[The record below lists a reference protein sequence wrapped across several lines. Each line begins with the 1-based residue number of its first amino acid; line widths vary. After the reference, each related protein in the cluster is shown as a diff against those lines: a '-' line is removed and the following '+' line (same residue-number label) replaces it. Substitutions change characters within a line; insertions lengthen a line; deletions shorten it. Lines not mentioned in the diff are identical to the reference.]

1 MKTGAGLALICV
13 GAILAFAVTG
23 NTSFFNIHTAG
34 WVLMLVG
41 VIGLLLPGRT
51 YGWLGRR
58 LVRRTYPGGRTGRL
72 SPYSARNPGASAL
85 AAGQPSR
92 PTLLD
97 QEGDLIEEGEVVDYD
112 DYQAAQRGTPV
123 QGTVYVP
130 PNRQPAATTEV
141 IEDLYEQP

>member
-23 NTSFFNIHTAG
+23 NTSVFNIHTAG

-41 VIGLLLPGRT
+41 LIGLLLPGRT
-51 YGWLGRR
+51 YGWLGKRL
-58 LVRRTYPGGRTGRL
+58 LVRRTYPGSGIRRVPG
-72 SPYSARNPGASAL
+72 YGARNPGAL
-85 AAGQPSR
+85 EAAQSPR

-97 QEGDLIEEGEVVDYD
+97 QEGDLIEESEVVDYD
-112 DYQAAQRGTPV
+112 DIPPETAR

-130 PNRQPAATTEV
+130 PSARPAATTEV

>member
-23 NTSFFNIHTAG
+23 NTSVFNIHTAG

-41 VIGLLLPGRT
+41 LVGLLLPGRT

-58 LVRRTYPGGRTGRL
+58 LLVRRTYPSGQAGRIR
-72 SPYSARNPGASAL
+72 PYAPRNPAQSAL
-85 AAGQPSR
+85 EAGLPSR

-97 QEGDLIEEGEVVDYD
+97 QQGDLIEEREVVDYD
-112 DYQAAQRGTPV
+112 GIQPGTARP
-123 QGTVYVP
+123 GTVYVP
-130 PNRQPAATTEV
+130 PSRQPDATTEV

>member
-23 NTSFFNIHTAG
+23 NTSVFNIHTAG

-41 VIGLLLPGRT
+41 AIGLLLPGRT

-58 LVRRTYPGGRTGRL
+58 LLVRRTYPGGRAARV
-72 SPYSARNPGASAL
+72 SPYGTRNPGAPAL
-85 AAGQPSR
+85 EAGLPSR

-97 QEGDLIEEGEVVDYD
+97 QQGDLIEDSEVVEYD
-112 DYQAAQRGTPV
+112 DIQPGAPRP
-123 QGTVYVP
+123 GTVYVP
-130 PNRQPAATTEV
+130 PSRPPAATTEV

>member
-23 NTSFFNIHTAG
+23 NTSVFNIHTAG

-41 VIGLLLPGRT
+41 LVGLLLPGRT

-58 LVRRTYPGGRTGRL
+58 MQVRRTYPGGRAERV
-72 SPYSARNPGASAL
+72 SRYSARNPGTSAL
-85 AAGQPSR
+85 EAGR

-97 QEGDLIEEGEVVDYD
+97 QQADLIEESEVADYD
-112 DYQAAQRGTPV
+112 DIQPAQPGTARP
-123 QGTVYVP
+123 GTVYVP
-130 PNRQPAATTEV
+130 PTRQPAATTEV

>member
-23 NTSFFNIHTAG
+23 NTSVFNIHTAG

-41 VIGLLLPGRT
+41 LVGLLLPGRT

-58 LVRRTYPGGRTGRL
+58 LLVRRTYPSGRTGRIP
-72 SPYSARNPGASAL
+72 PYGTRTPGPSAL
-85 AAGQPSR
+85 EAGLPSR

-97 QEGDLIEEGEVVDYD
+97 QQGDLIEDSEVVEYD
-112 DYQAAQRGTPV
+112 DIQPGTAT

-130 PNRQPAATTEV
+130 PSRQPGATTEV